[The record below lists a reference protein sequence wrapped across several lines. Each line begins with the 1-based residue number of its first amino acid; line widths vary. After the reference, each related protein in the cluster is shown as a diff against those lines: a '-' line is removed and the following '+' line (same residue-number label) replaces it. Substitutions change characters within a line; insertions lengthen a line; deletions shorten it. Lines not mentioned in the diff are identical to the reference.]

1 MVNMRLPP
9 VLVLAEKV
17 LDKADQLEIGKSV
30 FWLGEL
36 AGWVELDKERQRR
49 MVQLEALSRR

>member
-1 MVNMRLPP
+1 MVDMRLPP

-17 LDKADQLEIGKSV
+17 LDKADQLAIGKSG
-30 FWLGEL
+30 FWLGER

-49 MVQLEALSRR
+49 MIQLEALSGR

>member
-1 MVNMRLPP
+1 MVDMRLPP

-17 LDKADQLEIGKSV
+17 LDKADQLEIGKSG
-30 FWLGEL
+30 FWLGER

-49 MVQLEALSRR
+49 MVQLEALSGR